1 MKEIIETDR
10 VIIRPIEEGDVEGMY
25 ILDSDSRVQ
34 EFLGKH
40 PIGSKEE
47 ALNMIRFIRK
57 QYEDFG
63 IGRWAVIE
71 KETNTFIGWT
81 GFKFIG
87 NGENGVKE
95 YLDLGYRFIY
105 DAWGKGYATETA
117 KACLTYVDKHLT
129 ELPIHAISEVGNE
142 GSKHVLEK
150 VGFEAVSTFL
160 YENVPHFWYIRVK
173 K

>member
-10 VIIRPIEEGDVEGMY
+10 VIIRPLEEGDVEGIY
-25 ILDSDSRVQ
+25 VLDSDSRVQ

-40 PIGSKEE
+40 PIQSREE
-47 ALNMIRFIRK
+47 ALEVIRFIRK

-81 GFKFIG
+81 GFKYIG

-117 KACLTYVDKHLT
+117 KACLIYADKHLT
-129 ELPIHAISEVGNE
+129 ELPIHAISEVGND

-160 YENVPHFWYIRVK
+160 CDNVPHFWYIRVK
-173 K
+173 E

>member
-10 VIIRPIEEGDVEGMY
+10 VIIRPLEEGDVEG
-25 ILDSDSRVQ
+25 ILALDGDIRVL
-34 EFLGKH
+34 EFLGKK

-47 ALNMIRFIRK
+47 ALGVIRFIRQ
-57 QYEDFG
+57 QYKDFG

-81 GFKFIG
+81 GFKYLKDG
-87 NGENGVKE
+87 PSGVAE

-105 DAWGKGYATETA
+105 EAWGKGYATETA
-117 KACLTYVDKHLT
+117 KACLVYADKHLT
-129 ELPIHAISEVGNE
+129 TLPIHASSEVGND
-142 GSKHVLEK
+142 GSRHVLEK
-150 VGFEAVSTFL
+150 VGFKVVDTFL
-160 YENVPHFWYIRVK
+160 DEGVPNFWYIRLK

>member
-34 EFLGKH
+34 EFLGKKTVQ
-40 PIGSKEE
+40 SKEE
-47 ALNMIRFIRK
+47 VLSVIRFIRQ
-57 QYEDFG
+57 QYEDYG

-71 KETNTFIGWT
+71 KETNSFIGWT
-81 GFKFIG
+81 GFKYIN
-87 NGENGVKE
+87 NGTNGVEE

-117 KACLTYVDKHLT
+117 KACLAYADKYLT
-129 ELPIHAISEVGNE
+129 DLPIHAISEVGND

-150 VGFEAVSTFL
+150 VGFEVVNTFL
-160 YENVPHFWYIRVK
+160 YDDVPHFWYIRLEK
-173 K
+173 